1 MKTSISQRIVLVASL
16 TLILYAPAYAAFGDN
31 TAPQSPALSGNGAPG
46 SALPPGTYPSSPS
59 GADSSGNKDTE
70 TKAPAPSK
78 TVKSTRHK
86 GASTQHPASKTG
98 KKAVPESGS

>member
-16 TLILYAPAYAAFGDN
+16 ALVLYAPAYAAFGDN
-31 TAPQSPALSGNGAPG
+31 TAPETPALSGNSVPG

-59 GADSSGNKDTE
+59 GADSSGSKDTE

-86 GASTQHPASKTG
+86 GTSTQHPGTKTG

>member
-16 TLILYAPAYAAFGDN
+16 ALVLYAPAYAAFGDN
-31 TAPQSPALSGNGAPG
+31 TAPETPALSGNSAPG

-59 GADSSGNKDTE
+59 GADSSGNKDAE
-70 TKAPAPSK
+70 TNAPAPSK

-86 GASTQHPASKTG
+86 GTSTQHPGTKTG